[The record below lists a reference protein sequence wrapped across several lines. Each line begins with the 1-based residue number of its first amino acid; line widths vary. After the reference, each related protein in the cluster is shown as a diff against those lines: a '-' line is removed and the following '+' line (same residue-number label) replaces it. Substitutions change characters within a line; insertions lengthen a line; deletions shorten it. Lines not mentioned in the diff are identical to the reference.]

1 MSSLWKLPAAF
12 VSCLALM
19 GCSRTPPKA
28 PQRGQVQPQAA
39 RALATRP
46 EYLGVERCYNA
57 WDDNENGRLDEG
69 CSVPQAAVS
78 VMLAWSDE
86 EADLDLIVADPT
98 GEIATPQA
106 PTKSG
111 LATLA
116 DCPDD
121 EGCGSQSYEIA
132 LVEEDTYAGGRYQ
145 VQVLA
150 RKFAPGSAPLVAQ
163 LGIVTPEGTCA
174 YQLEFFDLGQSV
186 ALDFVVAEPTQIE

>member
-1 MSSLWKLPAAF
+1 M
-12 VSCLALM
+12 
-19 GCSRTPPKA
+19 PKS
-28 PQRGQVQPQAA
+28 GGEQPHAA

-86 EADLDLIVADPT
+86 QADLDLIVADPA

-106 PTKSG
+106 PTQSG
-111 LATLA
+111 LATSL
-116 DCPDD
+116 DCPED
-121 EGCGSQSYEIA
+121 EGCGAQAYEMAI
-132 LVEEDTYAGGRYQ
+132 VEEDTYVGGRYQ
-145 VQVLA
+145 VKVLA
-150 RKFAPGSAPLVAQ
+150 RKFVPGQAPLVAQ
-163 LGIVTPEGTCA
+163 LGIATPEGTSA
-174 YQLEFFDLGQSV
+174 YRLEFFDVGQSV